1 MGGNEQVSM
10 VLYRVTKAA
19 TQGDVIRPGK
29 FSDVT
34 GKNRPSEMTDR
45 NMQSA
50 VMGLLFST
58 HTCKQINEPSIE
70 LPIFYRGLLPIQ
82 VTWLRNTKF

>member
-19 TQGDVIRPGK
+19 TQGDVIRPRK

-45 NMQSA
+45 NM
-50 VMGLLFST
+50 
-58 HTCKQINEPSIE
+58 
-70 LPIFYRGLLPIQ
+70 
-82 VTWLRNTKF
+82 